1 MQRADFERD
10 FLAAFK
16 DSTIGN
22 YVVPGL
28 ESVLLGRAND
38 FTVRMFHMTEERHWP
53 CRLGTLVCS

>member
-1 MQRADFERD
+1 MQRTDFERD

-28 ESVLLGRAND
+28 ESEAAFEVIQAFAKRVKEYDKNATID
-38 FTVRMFHMTEERHWP
+38 ATIRK
-53 CRLGTLVCS
+53 